1 MAQAPQPR
9 WPFPDFKGAA
19 LCAMIVS
26 DDLELPMQI
35 TGPLCRAARAL
46 VQWPRTQ
53 LASASGV
60 AKADIRAFETGD
72 VDPGDKAREALTHAL
87 ESAGAV
93 FLDEDDLGAGVRL
106 RFTRRDVK
114 QLRRLEGEG
123 GAVGEDDV

>member
-1 MAQAPQPR
+1 
-9 WPFPDFKGAA
+9 
-19 LCAMIVS
+19 
-26 DDLELPMQI
+26 MQI

-46 VQWPRTQ
+46 VQWPRAQ
-53 LASASGV
+53 LASESGV
-60 AKADIRAFETGD
+60 KAKKIRAFETGD
-72 VDPGDKAREALTHAL
+72 VDPGDGAMASLRRAL
-87 ESAGAV
+87 EAAGAV

>member
-1 MAQAPQPR
+1 
-9 WPFPDFKGAA
+9 
-19 LCAMIVS
+19 
-26 DDLELPMQI
+26 MQI

-53 LASASGV
+53 LANVSGV
-60 AKADIRAFETGD
+60 AKADIRAFETGG
-72 VDPGDKAREALTHAL
+72 VDPGPEARTALKHAL
-87 ESAGAV
+87 EQAGAV

-106 RFTRRDVK
+106 RFTAKDVK

>member
-1 MAQAPQPR
+1 
-9 WPFPDFKGAA
+9 
-19 LCAMIVS
+19 
-26 DDLELPMQI
+26 MQI

-53 LASASGV
+53 LAAESGV
-60 AKADIRAFETGD
+60 PKASIRAFETGD
-72 VDPGDKAREALTHAL
+72 VDPGEEARAALKHTL
-87 ESAGAV
+87 ERAGAV
-93 FLDEDDLGAGVRL
+93 FIDEDDLGPGVRL